1 MSPILL
7 PLSALH
13 EYDACELD
21 ERIIEFDNHHGMEP
35 TETTTLRE
43 WLEVTP
49 DMDDVLWATQCL
61 GRAGRILGLEVA
73 TKAARRALAAVGWD
87 HGADPRPLAAV
98 EAAEAILAEWLAE
111 REPTAE
117 MRQAAHAAYI
127 ATAHTSYAASVAANT
142 AYTATYVVD
151 IQTARLAAFNVA
163 HVAHCV
169 AHSAANST
177 AERAAQRADFLAV
190 LDLLESG
197 R

>member
-1 MSPILL
+1 M
-7 PLSALH
+7 SALN
-13 EYDACELD
+13 EYNACNRD
-21 ERIIEFDNHHGMEP
+21 KRINAFTKQHGSAP

-49 DMDDVLWATQCL
+49 DMSDVLWATRCL
-61 GRAGRILGLEVA
+61 GRAGRILGLRVA
-73 TKAARRALAAVGWD
+73 TKAVRRALAAVGWD

-117 MRQAAHAAYI
+117 MRQAAHAAYT

-142 AYTATYVVD
+142 AYTATYVVVD
-151 IQTARLAAFNVA
+151 IKTVRLAAFNVA

-169 AHSAANST
+169 AHSAANRT

-190 LDLLESG
+190 LDQLESG